1 MSETLAG
8 IKPISDIASLRAA
21 RELVY
26 ADFREHQVVGR
37 LTKQLSKLSDELL
50 ISLWTSCDLNSDVA
64 LVAVGGFGRGA
75 LFPYSDIDILILL
88 PADKHFFEEVLA
100 SKIEKFVAQ
109 CWDTGLEIGSSVRS
123 VAECVSEAEQDI
135 TVRTSLLESRLICG
149 NKTLFK
155 EFESVYEKTLDPKTF
170 FQAKLAEQIQ
180 RHYKYQ
186 DTPYSLEPNC
196 KESPGGLRDLQV
208 ISWVSKA
215 THLGGTF
222 KDLSLAGLITQRELT
237 ELNRNQRF
245 LETLRANLHL
255 LAKRRQDVLAFDL
268 QAPLAA
274 AMGIKE
280 DSSRLASEAI
290 MRRYY
295 WAAKAVNQL
304 NDVLLQNIEALLFPQ
319 ESKTTHVITGEGNEA
334 FIERQGVLDITDP
347 QLFQKHPEQ
356 ILRTFLV
363 FAQTANVKSLSATIF
378 RALYNARQKMDGKWR
393 KDPVNRALFIE
404 ILKEPEGVSRAFQ
417 LMNRTSVLGR
427 YLPAFR
433 KIVGQMQHDLFH
445 VYTVDQ
451 HILMVL
457 RNVRRFMV
465 IEHTHE
471 FPFCSSL
478 IAHFE
483 KPWLLVIAA
492 LFHDIAKGRGGD
504 HSELG
509 KADMRKF
516 AKDHGL
522 DKADTELLV
531 WLVAEHLNMSQVAQ
545 KQDITDPE
553 VVQAFAKKV
562 GDERHLTALYL
573 LTVADVRGTSPKV
586 WNAWKGKLL
595 EDLYRVTLRVLG
607 GAKPDASSELAQH
620 QEESRA
626 KLRLY
631 AIEDS
636 AYENLWKQ
644 LDVAFFLRQDAA
656 DIAWLTRHLYNKVD
670 SEIPVVRARLSPV
683 GEGLQIAVYVKDQED
698 LFARICAYFER
709 HGFSIWDARIHTTKH
724 GYALDTFQIS
734 GSNLVDEGGSYRD
747 LIQLV
752 EYELTAALQNNDP
765 LPSPSM
771 GRLSRQSRSFPI
783 QPRVHM
789 TPDERGHY
797 YALSLSASDRTG
809 LLYAISRVLAKHQVS
824 LHTARINTLGERV
837 EDVFLIDAAN
847 LSKNPKLQILLE
859 TDLLEALGAQ
869 A

>member
-1 MSETLAG
+1 MSDLQQGTNQITNA
-8 IKPISDIASLRAA
+8 ASLRAA
-21 RELVY
+21 RETAY
-26 ADFREHQVVGR
+26 TEFKKTQAVGK
-37 LTKQLSKLSDELL
+37 LTKQLSKVTDQLLTQFWSDCGLNNGATLL
-50 ISLWTSCDLNSDVA
+50 
-64 LVAVGGFGRGA
+64 AVGGYGRSS

-88 PADKHFFEEVLA
+88 PTNAELA
-100 SKIEKFVAQ
+100 QALSKKVEQYIAS
-109 CWDTGLEIGSSVRS
+109 CWDAGLEIASSVRT
-123 VAECVSEAEQDI
+123 VAECISESEQDI
-135 TVRTSLLESRLICG
+135 TVRTSLLEGRFICG
-149 NKTLFK
+149 NRPLLK
-155 EFESVYEKTLDPKTF
+155 EFTKAFEAAMDPKAF

-196 KESPGGLRDLQV
+196 KESPGGLRDLQI

-215 THLGGTF
+215 ALLGDTF
-222 KDLSLAGLITQRELT
+222 KDLNEAGLITQRELT

-255 LAKRRQDVLAFDL
+255 LAGRRQDVIVFDL
-268 QAPLAA
+268 QTALAKS
-274 AMGIKE
+274 MGVE
-280 DSSRLASEAI
+280 EESSRLASEAI

-319 ESKTTHVITGEGNEA
+319 ESKTTHTIPGEGNEY

-347 QLFQKHPEQ
+347 QLYQKHPEQ

-363 FAQTANVKSLSATIF
+363 FAQTSNVKSLSATIF

-393 KDPVNRALFIE
+393 AAPANKALFME
-404 ILKEPEGVSRAFQ
+404 LLKQPDGVTRAFQ

-433 KIVGQMQHDLFH
+433 RIVGQMQHDLFH

-504 HSELG
+504 HSQLG
-509 KADMRKF
+509 RADVRKF
-516 AKDHGL
+516 AKEHGL
-522 DKADTELLV
+522 DKKDTELVV
-531 WLVAEHLNMSQVAQ
+531 WLVAEHLNMSQTAQ
-545 KQDITDPE
+545 KQDITDPD
-553 VVQAFAKKV
+553 VVRAFAKKV

-595 EDLYRVTLRVLG
+595 EDLYRATLRVLG

-631 AIEDS
+631 GIDDESYED
-636 AYENLWKQ
+636 LWKQ
-644 LDVAFFLRQDAA
+644 LDVAFFLRQDSS
-656 DIAWLTRHLYNKVD
+656 DIAWLTRHLYNKVNSD
-670 SEIPVVRARLSPV
+670 RAIVSARLSPI
-683 GEGLQIAVYVKDQED
+683 GEGLQVAVYVKDQED

-709 HGFSIWDARIHTTKH
+709 HGFSIWDARIHTTRH

-734 GSNLVDEGGSYRD
+734 GSTLVDEGGSYRD
-747 LIQLV
+747 IIQLV
-752 EYELTAALQNNDP
+752 EFELTAALTNADP
-765 LPSPSM
+765 LPNPSM
-771 GRLSRQSRSFPI
+771 GRLSRQSRTFPI

-789 TPDERGHY
+789 VPDDRGRY
-797 YALSLSASDRTG
+797 YTLALSASDRTG
-809 LLYAISRVLAKHQVS
+809 LLYTISRVLAKHQVS
-824 LHTARINTLGERV
+824 IHTARINTLGERV
-837 EDVFLIDAAN
+837 EDVLLLDAAN
-847 LSKNPKLQILLE
+847 LGKNPKLQIQLE
-859 TDLLEALGAQ
+859 TELLEALGA
-869 A
+869 

>member
-1 MSETLAG
+1 MSNTQAVSK
-8 IKPISDIASLRAA
+8 IIDAASLRAA
-21 RELVY
+21 REITY
-26 ADFREHQVVGR
+26 DEFKRTQSVGK
-37 LTKQLSKLSDELL
+37 LTKQLSKLSDQLL
-50 ISLWTSCDLNSDVA
+50 SYLWNSCGINNEA
-64 LVAVGGFGRGA
+64 TLVAVGGFGRGA

-88 PADKHFFEEVLA
+88 PTDEEKARAL
-100 SKIEKFVAQ
+100 SKQVEQFVAS
-109 CWDTGLEIGSSVRS
+109 CWDTGLEIGSSVRT
-123 VAECVSEAEQDI
+123 VAECISESEQDI
-135 TVRTSLLESRLICG
+135 TVRTSLLEARLICG
-149 NKTLFK
+149 KKQLFK
-155 EFESVYEKTLDPKTF
+155 DFAKAFESAMDPKAF
-170 FQAKLAEQIQ
+170 FQAKQAEQIQ

-186 DTPYSLEPNC
+186 NTPYSLEPNC

-215 THLGGTF
+215 ALLGDTF
-222 KDLSLAGLITQRELT
+222 RDLNEAGLVTQRELT

-255 LAKRRQDVLAFDL
+255 LAGRRQDVLAFDL
-268 QAPLAA
+268 QAALAA
-274 AMGIKE
+274 SMGIKE
-280 DSSRLASEAI
+280 ESSRQASEAI

-295 WAAKAVNQL
+295 WAAKAVTQL

-319 ESKTTHVITGEGNEA
+319 ESKTILAIPGEGNEY

-363 FAQTANVKSLSATIF
+363 FAQTSNVKSLSATIF
-378 RALYNARQKMDGKWR
+378 RALYNARTKMDGKWR
-393 KDPVNRALFIE
+393 SDPVNRALFIE
-404 ILKEPEGVSRAFQ
+404 ILKQPEGVSRAFH
-417 LMNRTSVLGR
+417 LMNRSSVLGR

-433 KIVGQMQHDLFH
+433 RIVGQMQHDLFH

-465 IEHTHE
+465 VEHTHE

-504 HSELG
+504 HSQLG
-509 KADMRKF
+509 RADMRKF

-522 DKADTELLV
+522 DKKDTELLV
-531 WLVAEHLNMSQVAQ
+531 WLVAEHLNMSQTAQ
-545 KQDITDPE
+545 KQDITDPD
-553 VVQAFAKKV
+553 VVRAFAKKV

-595 EDLYRVTLRVLG
+595 EDLYRATLRVLG

-620 QEESRA
+620 QEESKA

-631 AIEDS
+631 GISDESYED
-636 AYENLWKQ
+636 LWKQ
-644 LDVAFFLRQDAA
+644 LDVAFFLRQDSS
-656 DIAWLTRHLYNKVD
+656 DIAWLTRHLYNKVNSD
-670 SEIPVVRARLSPV
+670 QPIVRARLSPI
-683 GEGLQIAVYVKDQED
+683 GEGLQVAVYVKDQED

-709 HGFSIWDARIHTTKH
+709 HGFSIWDARIHTTRH

-747 LIQLV
+747 IIQLV
-752 EYELTAALQNNDP
+752 EFELTAALTNAEP
-765 LPSPSM
+765 LPTPSM
-771 GRLSRQSRSFPI
+771 GRLSRQSRTFPI
-783 QPRVHM
+783 QPRVYM
-789 TPDERGHY
+789 VPDDRGRY
-797 YALSLSASDRTG
+797 YTLALSASDRTG
-809 LLYAISRVLAKHQVS
+809 LLYTISRVLAKHQVS
-824 LHTARINTLGERV
+824 IHTARINTLGERV
-837 EDVFLIDAAN
+837 EDILLLDAAN
-847 LSKNPKLQILLE
+847 LGKNPKLQIQLE
-859 TDLLEALGAQ
+859 TELLEALGA
-869 A
+869 

>member
-1 MSETLAG
+1 MSQSLSG
-8 IKPISDIASLRAA
+8 SKPIADIASLRAA
-21 RELVY
+21 RELAY
-26 ADFREHQVVGR
+26 ADFREHQIVGR

-50 ISLWTSCDLNSDVA
+50 MSLWNSCDLNSDAA

-88 PADKHFFEEVLA
+88 PADKQYFEEVLA
-100 SKIEKFVAQ
+100 GKIEKFVAQ
-109 CWDTGLEIGSSVRS
+109 CWDTGLEIGSSVRT

-149 NKTLFK
+149 KKLLFK
-155 EFESVYEKTLDPKTF
+155 EFEATYEKTLDPKSF

-208 ISWVSKA
+208 ITWVSKA
-215 THLGGTF
+215 AHLGGTF
-222 KDLSLAGLITQRELT
+222 KDLNLAGLVTQRELT

-255 LAKRRQDVLAFDL
+255 LAGRRQDVLAFDL
-268 QAPLAA
+268 QTSLAA
-274 AMGIKE
+274 TMGIKE
-280 DSSRLASEAI
+280 ESSRLASEAI

-295 WAAKAVNQL
+295 WAAKAVSQL

-319 ESKTTHVITGEGNEA
+319 ESKTTHAIAGEGNEC

-378 RALYNARQKMDGKWR
+378 RALYNARQRMDSQWR
-393 KDPVNRALFIE
+393 KNPVNRALFIE
-404 ILKEPEGVSRAFQ
+404 ILKQPEGVSRAFQ
-417 LMNRTSVLGR
+417 LMNRSSVLGR

-465 IEHTHE
+465 VEHTHE

-522 DKADTELLV
+522 NKADTELLV

-631 AIEDS
+631 GIEDS

-656 DIAWLTRHLYNKVD
+656 DIAWLTRHLFSKVD
-670 SEIPVVRARLSPV
+670 SDIPVVRARLSPV
-683 GEGLQIAVYVKDQED
+683 GEGLQIAVYVKDEED

-709 HGFSIWDARIHTTKH
+709 HGFSIWDARIHTTRH

-771 GRLSRQSRSFPI
+771 GRISRQSRTFPI

-824 LHTARINTLGERV
+824 LRTARINTLGERV
-837 EDVFLIDAAN
+837 EDVFLLDAAN

-859 TDLLEALGAQ
+859 TDLLEALGA
-869 A
+869 

>member
-1 MSETLAG
+1 MNSQAPMILDAVGFRTAR
-8 IKPISDIASLRAA
+8 DRAFAS
-21 RELVY
+21 
-26 ADFREHQVVGR
+26 FKNNQQIHK
-37 LTKQLSKLSDELL
+37 LTKELCKLSDQLL
-50 ISLWTSCDLNSDVA
+50 THLWQESGLKKEAA

-88 PADKHFFEEVLA
+88 PGNPDSVPEDLSRKV
-100 SKIEKFVAQ
+100 EKFVAS
-109 CWDTGLEIGSSVRS
+109 CWDTGLEIGSAVRTVS
-123 VAECVSEAEQDI
+123 ECVSEAEQDI
-135 TVRTSLLESRLICG
+135 TVRTSLLEARFIDGQKS
-149 NKTLFK
+149 LFK
-155 EFESVYEKTLDPKTF
+155 EFTASFNKALDPKTF

-180 RHYKYQ
+180 RHHKYQ

-215 THLGGTF
+215 AQLGKTF
-222 KDLSLAGLITQRELT
+222 KDLNTQGLITKRELT

-255 LAKRRQDVLAFDL
+255 LAGRRQDVLAFDL
-268 QAPLAA
+268 QNPLAA
-274 AMGIKE
+274 AMGLHE
-280 DSSRLASEAI
+280 ESARLGSEAI
-290 MRRYY
+290 MRQYY
-295 WAAKAVNQL
+295 WAAKAVTQL
-304 NDVLLQNIEALLFPQ
+304 NDILLQNIEALLFPQ
-319 ESKTTHVITGEGNEA
+319 ESKTTHPIAGEENQH
-334 FIERQGVLDITDP
+334 FIERQGLLDIVDP
-347 QLFQKHPEQ
+347 LLYEKHPEQ

-363 FAQTANVKSLSATIF
+363 FAQTPSVTGLSATIF
-378 RALYNARQKMDGKWR
+378 RALYNARQLMDQKWR
-393 KDPVNRALFIE
+393 SNPQNRDIFIE
-404 ILKEPEGVSRAFQ
+404 IVQQAEGVSRAFQ

-433 KIVGQMQHDLFH
+433 RIVGQMQHDLFH

-465 IEHTHE
+465 MEHAHE

-504 HSELG
+504 HSKLG
-509 KADMRKF
+509 KADMRRF
-516 AKDHGL
+516 AKEHGL
-522 DKADTELLV
+522 DRTDTELLI

-545 KQDITDPE
+545 KQDITDPD
-553 VVQAFAKKV
+553 VVNAFAKHV

-595 EDLYRVTLRVLG
+595 EDLYRATLRVLG
-607 GAKPDASSELAQH
+607 GSKSDASSELAQH

-631 AIEDS
+631 GLEDAS
-636 AYENLWKQ
+636 YEHFWKQ
-644 LDVAFFLRQDAA
+644 LDVPFFLRQDAA
-656 DIAWLTRHLYNKVD
+656 DIAWLTRLLFTKVD
-670 SEIPVVRARLSPV
+670 SPEPIVRARLSPI
-683 GEGLQIAVYVKDQED
+683 GDGLQVAVYTKDQAD

-709 HGFSIWDARIHTTKH
+709 HGFSIWDARIHTTRN

-734 GSNLVDEGGSYRD
+734 GSNLVSEGGSYRD

-752 EYELTAALQNNDP
+752 EYELTQALQSTES
-765 LPSPSM
+765 LPHPSM

-783 QPRVHM
+783 QPRVRVM
-789 TPDERGHY
+789 PDERGQY
-797 YALSLSASDRTG
+797 FALSLSASDRTG

-837 EDVFLIDAAN
+837 EDVLLLDAVN
-847 LSKNPKLQILLE
+847 LSKNPKLQIQLETELLE
-859 TDLLEALGAQ
+859 VLGA
-869 A
+869 

>member
-1 MSETLAG
+1 MSDLQQAPNKITDA
-8 IKPISDIASLRAA
+8 ASLRAA
-21 RELVY
+21 REIAY
-26 ADFREHQVVGR
+26 TEFKKTQAVGK
-37 LTKQLSKLSDELL
+37 LIKQLSKVTDQLL
-50 ISLWTSCDLNSDVA
+50 IQIWNDCGLNNDA
-64 LVAVGGFGRGA
+64 TLIAVGGYGRSA
-75 LFPYSDIDILILL
+75 LFPYSDIDILVLL
-88 PADKHFFEEVLA
+88 PSEEDLA
-100 SKIEKFVAQ
+100 RAVSKKVEQYVAN
-109 CWDTGLEIGSSVRS
+109 CWDTGLEIASSVRT
-123 VAECVSEAEQDI
+123 VAECISESEQDI
-135 TVRTSLLESRLICG
+135 TVRTSLLEARFLCG
-149 NKTLFK
+149 KKQLFK
-155 EFESVYEKTLDPKTF
+155 EFAKAFEGAMDPKAF

-186 DTPYSLEPNC
+186 NTPYSLEPNC

-215 THLGGTF
+215 ALLGNTF
-222 KDLSLAGLITQRELT
+222 KDLNEAGLVTQRELT

-255 LAKRRQDVLAFDL
+255 LAERRQDVLVFDL
-268 QAPLAA
+268 QTALAKT
-274 AMGIKE
+274 MGIE
-280 DSSRLASEAI
+280 QESSREASEAI

-295 WAAKAVNQL
+295 WAAKAVTQL
-304 NDVLLQNIEALLFPQ
+304 NDVLLQNIEALLFPK
-319 ESKTTHVITGEGNEA
+319 ESKTTRPIPGEGNEH

-347 QLFQKHPEQ
+347 QLYQKHPDQ

-363 FAQTANVKSLSATIF
+363 FAQTSNVKSLSATIF
-378 RALYNARQKMDGKWR
+378 RALYNVRQKMDSKWR
-393 KDPVNRALFIE
+393 ADPVNKALFME
-404 ILKEPEGVSRAFQ
+404 LLKQPEGVSRAFH
-417 LMNRTSVLGR
+417 LMNRSSVLGR

-433 KIVGQMQHDLFH
+433 RIVGQMQHDLFH

-465 IEHTHE
+465 VEHTHE

-504 HSELG
+504 HSQLG

-522 DKADTELLV
+522 DKKDTELLV
-531 WLVAEHLNMSQVAQ
+531 WLVAEHLNMSQTAQ
-545 KQDITDPE
+545 KQDITDPD
-553 VVQAFAKKV
+553 VVKAFAKKV

-595 EDLYRVTLRVLG
+595 EDLYRATLRVLG

-620 QEESRA
+620 QEESKA

-631 AIEDS
+631 GINDE
-636 AYENLWKQ
+636 AYEDLWRQ
-644 LDVAFFLRQDAA
+644 LDVAFFLRQDSS
-656 DIAWLTRHLYNKVD
+656 DIAWLTRHLYNKANSD
-670 SEIPVVRARLSPV
+670 QPVVRARLSPIV
-683 GEGLQIAVYVKDQED
+683 EGLQVAVYVKDQED
-698 LFARICAYFER
+698 LFARICAYFEK
-709 HGFSIWDARIHTTKH
+709 HGFSIWDARIHTTRH

-747 LIQLV
+747 IIQLV
-752 EYELTAALQNNDP
+752 EFELSAALTNADP
-765 LPSPSM
+765 LPNPSM
-771 GRLSRQSRSFPI
+771 GRLSRQSRTFPI

-789 TPDERGHY
+789 VPDERGQY
-797 YALSLSASDRTG
+797 YTLALSASDRTG
-809 LLYAISRVLAKHQVS
+809 LLYTISRVLAKHQVS
-824 LHTARINTLGERV
+824 IHTARINTLGERV
-837 EDVFLIDAAN
+837 EDVLLLDAAN
-847 LSKNPKLQILLE
+847 LGKNPKLQIQLE
-859 TDLLEALGAQ
+859 TELLEALGA
-869 A
+869 

>member
-1 MSETLAG
+1 MGHTLAAMKS
-8 IKPISDIASLRAA
+8 IADIASLRAA
-21 RELVY
+21 RELAY
-26 ADFREHQVVGR
+26 DDFREHQVVGR

-50 ISLWTSCDLNSDVA
+50 ISLWNSCDLNTDAA

-88 PADKHFFEEVLA
+88 PADKQYFEEVLA
-100 SKIEKFVAQ
+100 SRIEKFIAQ
-109 CWDTGLEIGSSVRS
+109 CWDTGLEIGSSVRT
-123 VAECVSEAEQDI
+123 VAECASEAEQDI

-149 NKTLFK
+149 KKALFK
-155 EFESVYEKTLDPKTF
+155 EFESVYEKTLDPKSF

-215 THLGGTF
+215 ARLGNTF
-222 KDLSLAGLITQRELT
+222 KDLSFTGLITQRELT

-255 LAKRRQDVLAFDL
+255 LAKRRQDVLVFDL
-268 QAPLAA
+268 QTPLAA
-274 AMGIKE
+274 AMGITE
-280 DSSRLASEAI
+280 ESSRLASEAI

-295 WAAKAVNQL
+295 WAAKAVSQL

-319 ESKTTHVITGEGNEA
+319 ESKTTHAIAGEGNEC

-378 RALYNARQKMDGKWR
+378 RALYNARQKMDSQWR
-393 KDPVNRALFIE
+393 KDPVNRALFME

-433 KIVGQMQHDLFH
+433 RIVGQMQHDLFH

-465 IEHTHE
+465 VEHTHE

-516 AKDHGL
+516 AKDHDL

-531 WLVAEHLNMSQVAQ
+531 WLVSEHLNMSQVAQ
-545 KQDITDPE
+545 KQDITDPD

-626 KLRLY
+626 MLRLN

-636 AYENLWKQ
+636 AYDNLWKQ

-656 DIAWLTRHLYNKVD
+656 DIAWLTRHLFDRAD
-670 SEIPVVRARLSPV
+670 SETPVVRARLSPV

-752 EYELTAALQNNDP
+752 EYELTAALQINDP

-771 GRLSRQSRSFPI
+771 GRLSRQSRTFPI

-797 YALSLSASDRTG
+797 YALSLSTSDRTG
-809 LLYAISRVLAKHQVS
+809 LLYAISRILAKHQVS

-837 EDVFLIDAAN
+837 EDVFLLDAAN

-859 TDLLEALGAQ
+859 TDLLEALGA
-869 A
+869 

>member
-1 MSETLAG
+1 MGQTLAAAQ
-8 IKPISDIASLRAA
+8 PVVDIASLRAA
-21 RELVY
+21 RELAY
-26 ADFREHQVVGR
+26 ADFRENQVVGR

-50 ISLWTSCDLNSDVA
+50 ISLWNSCDLNSDAA

-88 PADKHFFEEVLA
+88 PADKQYFEEVLA

-109 CWDTGLEIGSSVRS
+109 CWDTGLEIGSSVRT
-123 VAECVSEAEQDI
+123 VAECASEAEQDI

-149 NKTLFK
+149 KKVLFK
-155 EFESVYEKTLDPKTF
+155 EFESVYKKTLDPKSF

-215 THLGGTF
+215 ARLGNTF
-222 KDLSLAGLITQRELT
+222 KDLSLAGLVTQRELT

-255 LAKRRQDVLAFDL
+255 LAKRRQDVLVFDL
-268 QAPLAA
+268 QTPLAA
-274 AMGIKE
+274 AMGIQE
-280 DSSRLASEAI
+280 ESSRLASEAI

-319 ESKTTHVITGEGNEA
+319 ESKTTHAIAGKGNEC

-378 RALYNARQKMDGKWR
+378 RALYNARQKMDSQWR
-393 KDPVNRALFIE
+393 KDPINRALFME

-433 KIVGQMQHDLFH
+433 RIVGQMQHDLFH

-465 IEHTHE
+465 VEHTHE

-522 DKADTELLV
+522 DKADTELLI

-545 KQDITDPE
+545 KQDITDPDI
-553 VVQAFAKKV
+553 VQAFAKKV

-626 KLRLY
+626 MLRLN

-656 DIAWLTRHLYNKVD
+656 DIAWLTRHLFDKVD
-670 SEIPVVRARLSPV
+670 SETPVVRARLSPV

-752 EYELTAALQNNDP
+752 EYELTAALQINDP

-771 GRLSRQSRSFPI
+771 GRLSRQSRTFPI

-809 LLYAISRVLAKHQVS
+809 LLYAISRVLARHQVS

-837 EDVFLIDAAN
+837 EDVFLLDAAN

-859 TDLLEALGAQ
+859 TDLLEALGA
-869 A
+869 

>member
-1 MSETLAG
+1 MNSSATTSNIIDA
-8 IKPISDIASLRAA
+8 KSLRSA
-21 RELVY
+21 RETAY
-26 ADFREHQVVGR
+26 AEFKQTQSVGK
-37 LTKQLSKLSDELL
+37 LTKQLSKLTDQLL
-50 ISLWTSCDLNSDVA
+50 AQMWSACDLSNA
-64 LVAVGGFGRGA
+64 ATLVAVGGYGRGA

-88 PADKHFFEEVLA
+88 PNESQEAELV
-100 SKIEKFVAQ
+100 SKKVEQFIAN
-109 CWDTGLEIGSSVRS
+109 CWDTGLEIGSSVRT
-123 VAECVSEAEQDI
+123 VAECISESEQDI
-135 TVRTSLLESRLICG
+135 TVRTSLLEARYLCG
-149 NKTLFK
+149 QKSLFK
-155 EFESVYEKTLDPKTF
+155 EFAKAYEGAMDPRSF

-186 DTPYSLEPNC
+186 NTPYSLEPNC

-215 THLGGTF
+215 ALLGNTF
-222 KDLSLAGLITQRELT
+222 KDLHEAGLITKRELT
-237 ELNRNQRF
+237 ELNRNQRL

-255 LAKRRQDVLAFDL
+255 IAGRRQDVIAFDL
-268 QAPLAA
+268 QSPLAH

-280 DSSRLASEAI
+280 ESSRRASEAI

-295 WAAKAVNQL
+295 WAAKAVTQL

-319 ESKTTHVITGEGNEA
+319 ESKTTHPIPGEGNEF

-363 FAQTANVKSLSATIF
+363 FAQTASVKSLSATIF
-378 RALYNARQKMDGKWR
+378 RALYNARTKMDAKWR
-393 KDPVNRALFIE
+393 SNPINRALFIE
-404 ILKEPEGVSRAFQ
+404 ILKQPEGVSRAFH
-417 LMNRTSVLGR
+417 LMNRSSVLGR

-465 IEHTHE
+465 LEYTHE

-478 IAHFE
+478 IARFE

-504 HSELG
+504 HSQLG

-516 AKDHGL
+516 AKEHGL
-522 DKADTELLV
+522 DKKDTELLV

-545 KQDITDPE
+545 KQDITDPD
-553 VVQAFAKKV
+553 VVKAFAKKM

-595 EDLYRVTLRVLG
+595 EDLYRATLRVLG
-607 GAKPDASSELAQH
+607 GAKPDASSELALH

-631 AIEDS
+631 GISDASYED
-636 AYENLWKQ
+636 LWRQ
-644 LDVAFFLRQDAA
+644 LDVAFFLRQDSS
-656 DIAWLTRHLYNKVD
+656 DIAWLTRHLYNKVNT
-670 SEIPVVRARLSPV
+670 EQPIVRARLSPV
-683 GEGLQIAVYVKDQED
+683 GEGLQVAIYVKDQED
-698 LFARICAYFER
+698 LFARICAYFEK
-709 HGFSIWDARIHTTKH
+709 HGFSIWDARIHTTHH
-724 GYALDTFQIS
+724 GYALDSFQIS

-752 EYELTAALQNNDP
+752 EFELTAALSKADP
-765 LPSPSM
+765 LPNPSM
-771 GRLSRQSRSFPI
+771 GRLSRQSRIFPI

-789 TPDERGHY
+789 MPDDRGRY
-797 YALSLSASDRTG
+797 YTLALSASDRTG
-809 LLYAISRVLAKHQVS
+809 LLYTISRVLAKHQVS
-824 LHTARINTLGERV
+824 IHSARINTLGERV
-837 EDVFLIDAAN
+837 EDVLLLDAAN
-847 LSKNPKLQILLE
+847 LGKNPKLQIQLE
-859 TDLLEALGAQ
+859 TELLEALSA
-869 A
+869 

>member
-1 MSETLAG
+1 MSDLQQGKNQITDA
-8 IKPISDIASLRAA
+8 ANLRVA
-21 RELVY
+21 REIAY
-26 ADFREHQVVGR
+26 TEFKKTQAVGK
-37 LTKQLSKLSDELL
+37 LTKQLSKVTDQLLTQFWSDCGLNNDATLL
-50 ISLWTSCDLNSDVA
+50 
-64 LVAVGGFGRGA
+64 AVGGYGRSS

-88 PADKHFFEEVLA
+88 PTNAELA
-100 SKIEKFVAQ
+100 QSLSKKVEQYVTN
-109 CWDTGLEIGSSVRS
+109 CWDAGLEIASSVRT
-123 VAECVSEAEQDI
+123 VAECISESEQDI
-135 TVRTSLLESRLICG
+135 TVRTSLLEARFICG
-149 NKTLFK
+149 KRQLFK
-155 EFESVYEKTLDPKTF
+155 EFANAFEAAMDPKAF
-170 FQAKLAEQIQ
+170 FQAKQAEQIQ

-186 DTPYSLEPNC
+186 NTPYALEPNC

-215 THLGGTF
+215 ALLGNTF
-222 KDLSLAGLITQRELT
+222 KDLNAAGLVTQRELT

-255 LAKRRQDVLAFDL
+255 LAGRRQDVLVFDL
-268 QAPLAA
+268 QTALAKS
-274 AMGIKE
+274 MGIE
-280 DSSRLASEAI
+280 EESSREASEAI

-319 ESKTTHVITGEGNEA
+319 ESKTTHPIPGEGNEY

-347 QLFQKHPEQ
+347 QLYQKHPEQ

-363 FAQTANVKSLSATIF
+363 LSQTSNVKSLSATIF
-378 RALYNARQKMDGKWR
+378 RALYNARQNMDSKWR
-393 KDPVNRALFIE
+393 AAPVNRALFME
-404 ILKEPEGVSRAFQ
+404 LLKQPEGVSRAFH
-417 LMNRTSVLGR
+417 LMNSTSVLGR

-433 KIVGQMQHDLFH
+433 RIVGQMQHDLFH

-483 KPWLLVIAA
+483 RPWLLVVAA

-504 HSELG
+504 HSQLG
-509 KADMRKF
+509 KADVRKF

-522 DKADTELLV
+522 DKKDTELIV
-531 WLVAEHLNMSQVAQ
+531 WLVAEHLNMSQTAQ
-545 KQDITDPE
+545 KQDITDPD
-553 VVQAFAKKV
+553 VVRAFAKKV

-595 EDLYRVTLRVLG
+595 EDLYRATLRVLG

-620 QEESRA
+620 QEESRT

-631 AIEDS
+631 GIDDESYED
-636 AYENLWKQ
+636 LWRQ
-644 LDVAFFLRQDAA
+644 LDVAFFLRQDST
-656 DIAWLTRHLYNKVD
+656 DIAWLTRHLYNKVNSD
-670 SEIPVVRARLSPV
+670 QPIVRARLSPI
-683 GEGLQIAVYVKDQED
+683 GDGLQVAVYVKDQED
-698 LFARICAYFER
+698 LFARICAYFEK
-709 HGFSIWDARIHTTKH
+709 HGFSIWDARIHTTRH

-734 GSNLVDEGGSYRD
+734 GSTLIDEGGSYRD
-747 LIQLV
+747 IIQLV
-752 EYELTAALQNNDP
+752 EFELTAALTNADP
-765 LPSPSM
+765 LPNPSM
-771 GRLSRQSRSFPI
+771 GRLSRQSRTFPI

-789 TPDERGHY
+789 VPDDRGRY
-797 YALSLSASDRTG
+797 YTLALSASDRTG
-809 LLYAISRVLAKHQVS
+809 LLYTISRVLAKHQVS
-824 LHTARINTLGERV
+824 IHTARINTLGERV
-837 EDVFLIDAAN
+837 EDVLLLDAAN
-847 LSKNPKLQILLE
+847 LGKNPKLQIQLE
-859 TDLLEALGAQ
+859 TELLEALGA
-869 A
+869 

>member
-1 MSETLAG
+1 MNSSVATSNIIDA
-8 IKPISDIASLRAA
+8 KSLRSA
-21 RELVY
+21 REIAY
-26 ADFREHQVVGR
+26 AEFKQTQSVGK
-37 LTKQLSKLSDELL
+37 LTKQLSKLTDQLL
-50 ISLWTSCDLNSDVA
+50 SQLWSTCDLSNA
-64 LVAVGGFGRGA
+64 ATLVAVGGYGRGA

-88 PADKHFFEEVLA
+88 PNESQEAELA
-100 SKIEKFVAQ
+100 SKKVEQFIAN
-109 CWDTGLEIGSSVRS
+109 CWDTGLEIGSSVRTI
-123 VAECVSEAEQDI
+123 AECISESEQDI
-135 TVRTSLLESRLICG
+135 TVRTSLLEARYLCG
-149 NKTLFK
+149 QKSLFK
-155 EFESVYEKTLDPKTF
+155 DFAKAYEDSMDPRSF

-186 DTPYSLEPNC
+186 NTPYSLEPNC

-215 THLGGTF
+215 ALLGNTF
-222 KDLSLAGLITQRELT
+222 KDLHEAGLITKRELT
-237 ELNRNQRF
+237 ELNRNQRL

-255 LAKRRQDVLAFDL
+255 IAGRRQDVIAFDL
-268 QAPLAA
+268 QSPLAH
-274 AMGIKE
+274 AMGIE
-280 DSSRLASEAI
+280 EESSRRASEAI

-295 WAAKAVNQL
+295 WAAKAVTQL

-319 ESKTTHVITGEGNEA
+319 ESKTTHPIPGEGNEF

-363 FAQTANVKSLSATIF
+363 FAQTASVKSLSATIF
-378 RALYNARQKMDGKWR
+378 RALYNARTKMDSKWR
-393 KDPVNRALFIE
+393 ANPINRALFIE
-404 ILKEPEGVSRAFQ
+404 ILKQPEGVSRAFH
-417 LMNRTSVLGR
+417 LMNRSSVLGR

-465 IEHTHE
+465 LEYTHE

-504 HSELG
+504 HSQLG

-516 AKDHGL
+516 AKEHGL
-522 DKADTELLV
+522 DKKDTELLV

-545 KQDITDPE
+545 KQDITDPD
-553 VVQAFAKKV
+553 VVKAFAKKM

-595 EDLYRVTLRVLG
+595 EDLYRATLRVLG
-607 GAKPDASSELAQH
+607 GAKPDASSELALH

-631 AIEDS
+631 GISDASYED
-636 AYENLWKQ
+636 LWKQ
-644 LDVAFFLRQDAA
+644 LDVAFFLRQDSS
-656 DIAWLTRHLYNKVD
+656 DIAWLTRHLYNKVNTD
-670 SEIPVVRARLSPV
+670 QPIVRARLSPV
-683 GEGLQIAVYVKDQED
+683 GEGLQVAIYVKDQED
-698 LFARICAYFER
+698 LFARICAYFEK
-709 HGFSIWDARIHTTKH
+709 HGFSIWDARIHTTHH
-724 GYALDTFQIS
+724 GFALDSFQIS

-752 EYELTAALQNNDP
+752 EFELTAALSKADP
-765 LPSPSM
+765 LPNPSM
-771 GRLSRQSRSFPI
+771 GRLSRQSRIFPI

-789 TPDERGHY
+789 MPDDRGRY
-797 YALSLSASDRTG
+797 YTLALSASDRTG
-809 LLYAISRVLAKHQVS
+809 LLYTISRVLAKHQVS
-824 LHTARINTLGERV
+824 IHSARINTLGERV
-837 EDVFLIDAAN
+837 EDVLLLDAAN
-847 LSKNPKLQILLE
+847 LGKNPKLQIQLE
-859 TDLLEALGAQ
+859 TELLEALSA
-869 A
+869 

>member
-1 MSETLAG
+1 MGQTLAAM
-8 IKPISDIASLRAA
+8 KPIADITSLRAA
-21 RELVY
+21 RELAY
-26 ADFREHQVVGR
+26 DDFREHQVVGR

-50 ISLWTSCDLNSDVA
+50 ISLWNSCDLNADAA

-88 PADKHFFEEVLA
+88 PADKQYFEEVLA
-100 SKIEKFVAQ
+100 SRIEKFIAQ
-109 CWDTGLEIGSSVRS
+109 CWDTGLEIGSSVRT
-123 VAECVSEAEQDI
+123 VAECASEAEQDI

-149 NKTLFK
+149 KKALFK
-155 EFESVYEKTLDPKTF
+155 EFESVYEKTLDPKSF

-215 THLGGTF
+215 ARLGNTF
-222 KDLSLAGLITQRELT
+222 KDLSFTGLITQRELT

-255 LAKRRQDVLAFDL
+255 LAKRRQDVLVFDL
-268 QAPLAA
+268 QTPLAA
-274 AMGIKE
+274 AMGITE
-280 DSSRLASEAI
+280 ESSRLASEAI

-295 WAAKAVNQL
+295 WAAKAVSQL

-319 ESKTTHVITGEGNEA
+319 ESKTTHAIAGEGNEC

-347 QLFQKHPEQ
+347 QLFQKHSEQ

-378 RALYNARQKMDGKWR
+378 RALYNARQKMDSQWR
-393 KDPVNRALFIE
+393 KDPVNRALFME

-433 KIVGQMQHDLFH
+433 RIVGQMQHDLFH

-465 IEHTHE
+465 VEHTHE

-522 DKADTELLV
+522 DKADTELLI

-545 KQDITDPE
+545 KQDITDPD

-626 KLRLY
+626 MLRLN

-636 AYENLWKQ
+636 AYDNLWKQ

-656 DIAWLTRHLYNKVD
+656 DIAWLTRHLFDRVD
-670 SEIPVVRARLSPV
+670 SETPVVRARLSPV
-683 GEGLQIAVYVKDQED
+683 GEGLQIAVYIKDQED

-752 EYELTAALQNNDP
+752 EYELTAALQINDP

-771 GRLSRQSRSFPI
+771 GRLSRQSRTFPI

-797 YALSLSASDRTG
+797 YALSLSTSDRTG
-809 LLYAISRVLAKHQVS
+809 LLYAISRILAKHQVS

-837 EDVFLIDAAN
+837 EDVFLLDAAN

-859 TDLLEALGAQ
+859 TDLLEALGA
-869 A
+869 

>member
-1 MSETLAG
+1 MSQSQAVSNV
-8 IKPISDIASLRAA
+8 IDAASLRAA
-21 RELVY
+21 REIAY
-26 ADFREHQVVGR
+26 DEFRKTQSVGK
-37 LTKQLSKLSDELL
+37 LTKQLSNLSDQLL
-50 ISLWTSCDLNSDVA
+50 SHLWNSCGLNNEA
-64 LVAVGGFGRGA
+64 TLVAVGGFGRGA

-88 PADKHFFEEVLA
+88 PADEQQARAL
-100 SKIEKFVAQ
+100 SKQVEQFVAS
-109 CWDTGLEIGSSVRS
+109 CWDTGLEIGSSVRN
-123 VAECVSEAEQDI
+123 VAECISESEQDI
-135 TVRTSLLESRLICG
+135 TVRTSLLEARLICG
-149 NKTLFK
+149 KKQLFNDFAK
-155 EFESVYEKTLDPKTF
+155 AFEAAMDPKAF
-170 FQAKLAEQIQ
+170 FQAKQAEQIQ

-186 DTPYSLEPNC
+186 NTPYSLEPNC

-215 THLGGTF
+215 ALLGDTF
-222 KDLSLAGLITQRELT
+222 KDLNEAGLVTQRELT

-255 LAKRRQDVLAFDL
+255 LAGRRQDVLAFDL
-268 QAPLAA
+268 QAALAA
-274 AMGIKE
+274 SMGVTE
-280 DSSRLASEAI
+280 ESSRQASEAI

-295 WAAKAVNQL
+295 WAAKAVTQL

-319 ESKTTHVITGEGNEA
+319 ESKTILSIPGEGNEH

-363 FAQTANVKSLSATIF
+363 FAQTSNVKSL
-378 RALYNARQKMDGKWR
+378 YNARTKMDGKWR
-393 KDPVNRALFIE
+393 ADPVNRALFME
-404 ILKEPEGVSRAFQ
+404 LLKQPEGVSRAFH
-417 LMNRTSVLGR
+417 LMNRSSVLGR

-465 IEHTHE
+465 VEHTHE

-504 HSELG
+504 HSQLG
-509 KADMRKF
+509 RADMRKF

-522 DKADTELLV
+522 DKKDTELLV
-531 WLVAEHLNMSQVAQ
+531 WLVAEHLNMSQTAQ
-545 KQDITDPE
+545 KQDITDPD
-553 VVQAFAKKV
+553 VVRAFAKKV

-595 EDLYRVTLRVLG
+595 EDLYRATLRVLG
-607 GAKPDASSELAQH
+607 GAKTDASSELAQH
-620 QEESRA
+620 QEESKA

-631 AIEDS
+631 GINDESYED
-636 AYENLWKQ
+636 LWKQ
-644 LDVAFFLRQDAA
+644 LDVAFFSRQDSS
-656 DIAWLTRHLYNKVD
+656 DIAWLTRHLYNKVNSD
-670 SEIPVVRARLSPV
+670 QPIVRARLSPI
-683 GEGLQIAVYVKDQED
+683 GEGLQVAVYVKDQED

-709 HGFSIWDARIHTTKH
+709 HGFSIWDARIHTTRH

-752 EYELTAALQNNDP
+752 EFELTEALTNAEP
-765 LPSPSM
+765 LPNPSM
-771 GRLSRQSRSFPI
+771 GRLSRQSRTFPI

-789 TPDERGHY
+789 VPDDRGRY
-797 YALSLSASDRTG
+797 YTLALSASDRTG
-809 LLYAISRVLAKHQVS
+809 LLYTISRVLAKHQVS
-824 LHTARINTLGERV
+824 IHTARINTLGERV
-837 EDVFLIDAAN
+837 EDVLLLDAAN
-847 LSKNPKLQILLE
+847 LGKNPKLQIQLE
-859 TDLLEALGAQ
+859 TELLEALGA
-869 A
+869 

>member
-1 MSETLAG
+1 MSDLQQG
-8 IKPISDIASLRAA
+8 INQITDAASLRAA
-21 RELVY
+21 REIAY
-26 ADFREHQVVGR
+26 AEFKKTQAIGK
-37 LTKQLSKLSDELL
+37 LTKQLSKVTDQLLAQFWSDCGLNNDATLL
-50 ISLWTSCDLNSDVA
+50 
-64 LVAVGGFGRGA
+64 AVGGYGRSS

-88 PADKHFFEEVLA
+88 PTNAELA
-100 SKIEKFVAQ
+100 QSLSKKVEQYVTN
-109 CWDTGLEIGSSVRS
+109 CWDAGLEIASSVRT
-123 VAECVSEAEQDI
+123 VAECISESEQDI
-135 TVRTSLLESRLICG
+135 TVRTSLLEARFICG
-149 NKTLFK
+149 KRQLFK
-155 EFESVYEKTLDPKTF
+155 EFTNAFEAAMDPKAF
-170 FQAKLAEQIQ
+170 FQAKQAEQIQ

-186 DTPYSLEPNC
+186 NTPYALEPNC

-215 THLGGTF
+215 ALLGNTF
-222 KDLSLAGLITQRELT
+222 KDLNEAGLVTQRELT

-255 LAKRRQDVLAFDL
+255 LAGRRQDVLAFDL
-268 QAPLAA
+268 QTALAKS
-274 AMGIKE
+274 MGIE
-280 DSSRLASEAI
+280 EESSREASEAI

-319 ESKTTHVITGEGNEA
+319 ESKTTHPIPGEGNEY

-347 QLFQKHPEQ
+347 QLYQKHPEQ

-363 FAQTANVKSLSATIF
+363 LSQTSNVKSLSATIF
-378 RALYNARQKMDGKWR
+378 RALYNARQKMDSKWR
-393 KDPVNRALFIE
+393 AAPVNRALFMKL
-404 ILKEPEGVSRAFQ
+404 LKQPEGVSRAFH
-417 LMNRTSVLGR
+417 LMNSTSVLGR

-433 KIVGQMQHDLFH
+433 RIVGQMQHDWFH

-478 IAHFE
+478 MAHFD

-504 HSELG
+504 HSQLG
-509 KADMRKF
+509 KADVRKF

-522 DKADTELLV
+522 DKKDTELIV
-531 WLVAEHLNMSQVAQ
+531 WLVAEHLNMSQTAQ
-545 KQDITDPE
+545 KQDITDPD

-595 EDLYRVTLRVLG
+595 EDLYRATLRVLG

-620 QEESRA
+620 QAESRA

-631 AIEDS
+631 GIDDESYED
-636 AYENLWKQ
+636 LWKQ
-644 LDVAFFLRQDAA
+644 LDVAFFLRQDST
-656 DIAWLTRHLYNKVD
+656 DIAWLTRHLYNKVNSD
-670 SEIPVVRARLSPV
+670 QPIVRARLSPI
-683 GEGLQIAVYVKDQED
+683 GDGLQVAVYVKDQED

-709 HGFSIWDARIHTTKH
+709 HGFSIWDARIHTTCH

-734 GSNLVDEGGSYRD
+734 GSTLIDEGGSYRD
-747 LIQLV
+747 IIQLV
-752 EYELTAALQNNDP
+752 EFELTAALTNADP
-765 LPSPSM
+765 LPNPSM
-771 GRLSRQSRSFPI
+771 GRLSRQSRTFPI

-789 TPDERGHY
+789 VPDDRGRY
-797 YALSLSASDRTG
+797 YTLALSASDRTG
-809 LLYAISRVLAKHQVS
+809 LLYTISRVLAKHQVS
-824 LHTARINTLGERV
+824 IHTARINTLGERV
-837 EDVFLIDAAN
+837 EDVLLLDAAN
-847 LSKNPKLQILLE
+847 LGKNPKLQIQLE
-859 TDLLEALGAQ
+859 TELLEALGA
-869 A
+869 

>member
-1 MSETLAG
+1 MGDLQQGTSQITSA
-8 IKPISDIASLRAA
+8 ASLRAA
-21 RELVY
+21 RETAY
-26 ADFREHQVVGR
+26 TEFKKTQAVGK
-37 LTKQLSKLSDELL
+37 LTKQLSKVTDQLLTQFWSDCGLNNDATLL
-50 ISLWTSCDLNSDVA
+50 
-64 LVAVGGFGRGA
+64 AVGGYGRSS

-88 PADKHFFEEVLA
+88 PTNPELA
-100 SKIEKFVAQ
+100 QSLSKKVEQYVAS
-109 CWDTGLEIGSSVRS
+109 CWDAGLEIASSVRT
-123 VAECVSEAEQDI
+123 VAECISESEQDI
-135 TVRTSLLESRLICG
+135 TVRTSLLEARFICG
-149 NKTLFK
+149 KKSLLK
-155 EFESVYEKTLDPKTF
+155 EFTKAFEAAMDPKAF

-196 KESPGGLRDLQV
+196 KESPGGLRDLQL

-215 THLGGTF
+215 ALLGNTF
-222 KDLSLAGLITQRELT
+222 KDLNEAGLVTQRELT

-245 LETLRANLHL
+245 IETLRANLHL
-255 LAKRRQDVLAFDL
+255 LAGRRQDVIVFDL
-268 QAPLAA
+268 QTALAKS
-274 AMGIKE
+274 MGIE
-280 DSSRLASEAI
+280 EESSRLASEAI

-319 ESKTTHVITGEGNEA
+319 ESKTTHTIPGEGNEY

-347 QLFQKHPEQ
+347 QLYQKHPEQ

-363 FAQTANVKSLSATIF
+363 FAQTSNVKSLSATIF
-378 RALYNARQKMDGKWR
+378 RALYNARQKMDSKWR
-393 KDPVNRALFIE
+393 AAPVNKALFME
-404 ILKEPEGVSRAFQ
+404 LLKQPDGVTRAFQ

-433 KIVGQMQHDLFH
+433 RIVGQMQHDLFH

-504 HSELG
+504 HSQLG
-509 KADMRKF
+509 RADVRKF
-516 AKDHGL
+516 AKEHGL
-522 DKADTELLV
+522 DKKDTELVV
-531 WLVAEHLNMSQVAQ
+531 WLVAEHLNMSQTAQ
-545 KQDITDPE
+545 KQDITDPD
-553 VVQAFAKKV
+553 VVRAFAKKV

-595 EDLYRVTLRVLG
+595 EDLYRATLRVLG

-620 QEESRA
+620 QEESRT

-631 AIEDS
+631 GIDDESYKD
-636 AYENLWKQ
+636 LWKQ
-644 LDVAFFLRQDAA
+644 LDVAFFLRQDSS
-656 DIAWLTRHLYNKVD
+656 DIAWLTRHLYNKVNSD
-670 SEIPVVRARLSPV
+670 QVVVSARLSPI
-683 GEGLQIAVYVKDQED
+683 GEGLQVAVYVKDQED

-709 HGFSIWDARIHTTKH
+709 HGFSIWDARIHTTRH

-734 GSNLVDEGGSYRD
+734 GSTLVDEGGSYRD
-747 LIQLV
+747 IIQLV
-752 EYELTAALQNNDP
+752 EFELTAALMNADP
-765 LPSPSM
+765 LPNPSM
-771 GRLSRQSRSFPI
+771 GRLSRQSRTFPI

-789 TPDERGHY
+789 VPDDRGRY
-797 YALSLSASDRTG
+797 YTLALSASDRTG
-809 LLYAISRVLAKHQVS
+809 LLYTISRVLAKHQVS
-824 LHTARINTLGERV
+824 IHTARINTLGERV
-837 EDVFLIDAAN
+837 EDVLLLDAAN
-847 LSKNPKLQILLE
+847 LGKNPKLQIQLE
-859 TDLLEALGAQ
+859 TELLEALGA
-869 A
+869 

>member
-1 MSETLAG
+1 MNSSVTTNKITDA
-8 IKPISDIASLRAA
+8 SSLRSA
-21 RELVY
+21 REIAY
-26 ADFREHQVVGR
+26 TEFKKTQAVGK
-37 LTKQLSKLSDELL
+37 LTKQLSKLTDQLL
-50 ISLWTSCDLNSDVA
+50 AQLWSACDLNNEA
-64 LVAVGGFGRGA
+64 TLVAVGGYGRGA
-75 LFPYSDIDILILL
+75 LFPYSDIDILVLL
-88 PADKHFFEEVLA
+88 PIDGKAAEST
-100 SKIEKFVAQ
+100 SKKVEKFITN
-109 CWDTGLEIGSSVRS
+109 CWDTGLEIGSSVRTIS
-123 VAECVSEAEQDI
+123 ECISESEQDI
-135 TVRTSLLESRLICG
+135 TVRTSLLEARYLYGQKS
-149 NKTLFK
+149 LFK
-155 EFESVYEKTLDPKTF
+155 EFAKAFEGAMDPRSF

-186 DTPYSLEPNC
+186 NTPYSLEPNC

-215 THLGGTF
+215 ALLGNTF
-222 KDLSLAGLITQRELT
+222 KDLHEAGLITKRELT
-237 ELNRNQRF
+237 ELNRNQRL

-255 LAKRRQDVLAFDL
+255 IAGRRQDVIAFDL
-268 QAPLAA
+268 QSPLAH
-274 AMGIKE
+274 AMGIE
-280 DSSRLASEAI
+280 EESLRRASEAI

-295 WAAKAVNQL
+295 WAAKAVTQL

-319 ESKTTHVITGEGNEA
+319 ESKTTHPIPGEGNEF

-363 FAQTANVKSLSATIF
+363 FAQTASVKSLSATIF
-378 RALYNARQKMDGKWR
+378 RALYNARTKMDSKWR
-393 KDPVNRALFIE
+393 ANPINRALFIE
-404 ILKEPEGVSRAFQ
+404 ILKQPEGVSRAFH
-417 LMNRTSVLGR
+417 LMNRSSVLGR

-465 IEHTHE
+465 LEYTHE

-478 IAHFE
+478 IARFE

-504 HSELG
+504 HSQLG

-516 AKDHGL
+516 AKEHGL
-522 DKADTELLV
+522 DKKDTDLLV

-545 KQDITDPE
+545 KQDITDPD
-553 VVQAFAKKV
+553 VVKAFAKKM

-595 EDLYRVTLRVLG
+595 EDLYRATLRVLG
-607 GAKPDASSELAQH
+607 GAKPDASSELALH
-620 QEESRA
+620 QEESRT

-631 AIEDS
+631 GISDASYED
-636 AYENLWKQ
+636 LWKQ
-644 LDVAFFLRQDAA
+644 LDVAFFLRQDSS
-656 DIAWLTRHLYNKVD
+656 DIAWLTRHLYNKVNTGQP
-670 SEIPVVRARLSPV
+670 IVRARLSPV
-683 GEGLQIAVYVKDQED
+683 GEGLQVAIYVKDQED

-709 HGFSIWDARIHTTKH
+709 HGFSIWDARIHTTHH
-724 GYALDTFQIS
+724 GYALDSFQIS

-752 EYELTAALQNNDP
+752 EFELTAALSKADP
-765 LPSPSM
+765 LPNPSM
-771 GRLSRQSRSFPI
+771 GRLSRQSRIFPI

-789 TPDERGHY
+789 MPDDRGRY
-797 YALSLSASDRTG
+797 YTLALSASDRTG
-809 LLYAISRVLAKHQVS
+809 LLYTISRILAKHQVS
-824 LHTARINTLGERV
+824 IHSARINTLGERV
-837 EDVFLIDAAN
+837 EDVLLLDAAN
-847 LSKNPKLQILLE
+847 LGKNPKLQIQLE
-859 TDLLEALGAQ
+859 TELLEALSA
-869 A
+869 